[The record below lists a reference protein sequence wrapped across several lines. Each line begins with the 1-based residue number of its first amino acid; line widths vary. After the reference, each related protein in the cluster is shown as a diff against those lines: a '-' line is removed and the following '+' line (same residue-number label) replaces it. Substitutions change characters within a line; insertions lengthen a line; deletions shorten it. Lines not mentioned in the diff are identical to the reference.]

1 MGNCGR
7 RCESDTRCMG
17 FNMDYNRNECQ
28 AVIKN
33 SKNNLFNLRPSS
45 GVSFFE
51 AICLK
56 GKVTFT
62 NTFYMVKILKISSEQ
77 CKNHITFISQG
88 RSCGKSWTFE
98 RVVDMELTGYIK
110 ETVRGI
116 TKTAVSYTHLTLP
129 TILLV

>member
-1 MGNCGR
+1 MIETNKNVFAERRCTYGKLTYEKTTGYELIRAQPYRLYSLREGGIVGNCGR

-62 NTFYMVKILKISSEQ
+62 NTFYIVRFRIPEISSEP
-77 CKNHITFISQG
+77 C
-88 RSCGKSWTFE
+88 
-98 RVVDMELTGYIK
+98 ELIYHVYI
-110 ETVRGI
+110 
-116 TKTAVSYTHLTLP
+116 
-129 TILLV
+129 